1 MKDEFFKENYHIN
14 KNMNFLNQQEQVF
27 KNDILNNK
35 KYNNNKNEIFNFLKE
50 EKEEIEQPFF
60 IMTLEFEKG
69 KHKKIKIFPDSDPT
83 ELAFNFC
90 KDNNLDFATM
100 KYINSEIENL
110 VLKFKT
116 NTNLEEITNNS
127 IQEVEEENMITDK
140 TLNSNEKSKDDSLN
154 KENNKINDNEKKDY
168 ETLSQ
173 ELIYSIE
180 SEKKIENEKEKS
192 INNKNNNNKNFNKE
206 INNNEEITLNNN
218 TMKESVYFTNSVRTN
233 KDPITSADSNFIS
246 NASSCES
253 PKAKNEK
260 INLEEIKE
268 LSNDKIF
275 FNEKFMEP
283 VNKISIDNRII
294 NNYNYFNFDKI
305 SKNNHN
311 INNCDNHNII
321 NNNNQQNGNLLIREN
336 KDIEKNSYNK
346 NFHFEN
352 IFNRKKETLKND
364 NKKFGF
370 FSHNDFS
377 KLLEL
382 KKKKDEEIRILE
394 EEQLKE
400 NKKPTLEK
408 EIDKTKHIINKFS
421 NEKIENQNEKSK
433 SNRTEN
439 IYNNNNTFLN
449 KNLILDEID
458 SDLPNKFLF
467 QKFEKLKKNNIKK
480 DSKINELISKQQNK
494 KPNKQGRNFHNN
506 NNFNLNYNYNN
517 NNNNNIVEKSVD
529 IFLSGKDIFKTNKE
543 ENHLTSSNFDISIT
557 NRNLTNINTTNNNFF
572 LQDFSQFTKQLNK
585 ISSNKKNKNTHKH
598 IPLPTSPTFLN
609 SKYKNNKLFQYEIF
623 EGKKEYEPSFSKS
636 KDFSQIKSYTYGN
649 LNFTQ
654 RSSEKKSNRSLSR
667 DNNINNSKNKS
678 ITEKIINK
686 LYKKK
691 KNKNKKKSSHFSY
704 RMDNNGYSNYDKN
717 CLSDDN
723 NNNKSRKSNLKN
735 SNEFDKGKKINYG
748 EYLYKR
754 SVEEKNLRNE
764 KLEKIRS
771 KLEKSD
777 KDKFLFKPKINK
789 NFHPLRNKSM
799 FEISEIK
806 INETQNNSNNDLNEK
821 KSSSNKKIQKNIIYQ
836 NNNTNNINNTNQ
848 NRYIQKKL
856 ENLKKD
862 FEYSFKPKINHNYNF
877 SPGLN
882 YFKKQEIYNEYSQRN
897 DIGKNDSQKYNKNNS
912 LPKSKKKNNTKK
924 NSFNTCCSALMLRNK
939 NL

>member
-1 MKDEFFKENYHIN
+1 MKDEFFEGKFN
-14 KNMNFLNQQEQVF
+14 KNKNINFLNQQELIFQNEI
-27 KNDILNNK
+27 KINK
-35 KYNNNKNEIFNFLKE
+35 NNNKNEIFDFLKE

-69 KHKKIKIFPDSDPT
+69 KYKKIKIFPDSDPT

-116 NTNLEEITNNS
+116 NSNLEEITNNS

-140 TLNSNEKSKDDSLN
+140 TINSNEKSKDDLLN
-154 KENNKINDNEKKDY
+154 KENNKISENEKNDN

-173 ELIYSIE
+173 ELLYSIE
-180 SEKKIENEKEKS
+180 LEKKENEKEES
-192 INNKNNNNKNFNKE
+192 LNNKKNKNFNQE
-206 INNNEEITLNNN
+206 IYNKEEIALNNN
-218 TMKESVYFTNSVRTN
+218 IIKESAYVTNSVRTN

-246 NASSCES
+246 NTSSCES
-253 PKAKNEK
+253 PKVKNDK
-260 INLEEIKE
+260 INLEQIKG
-268 LSNDKIF
+268 LSNDKILF
-275 FNEKFMEP
+275 KEKFMEP

-311 INNCDNHNII
+311 INNNNII
-321 NNNNQQNGNLLIREN
+321 TNKNEQNGNLLIKEN
-336 KDIEKNSYNK
+336 KDINNNHHKNL
-346 NFHFEN
+346 HLEN
-352 IFNRKKETLKND
+352 IFNRKKETLKNHT
-364 NKKFGF
+364 KKFNF

-377 KLLEL
+377 KILEL

-400 NKKPTLEK
+400 NKKPTIEK
-408 EIDKTKHIINKFS
+408 ENEITKNIINNFS
-421 NEKIENQNEKSK
+421 NEKIEFQNQKVK

-439 IYNNNNTFLN
+439 IKNKNNNLLN

-458 SDLPNKFLF
+458 TDLPNKFLF

-480 DSKINELISKQQNK
+480 DSKLNELISKQQNK
-494 KPNKQGRNFHNN
+494 KPNKQGRNFHNI
-506 NNFNLNYNYNN
+506 NNFNFNYNN
-517 NNNNNIVEKSVD
+517 NLNNNNNIVEKSVD

-543 ENHLTSSNFDISIT
+543 EHHHLTSSNFDISIT
-557 NRNLTNINTTNNNFF
+557 NRNLTNINSTNNNFF
-572 LQDFSQFTKQLNK
+572 LQDFSQFTKQINK
-585 ISSNKKNKNTHKH
+585 ISSNKKNKTTHKH
-598 IPLPTSPTFLN
+598 IPLPTSPTSIN

-667 DNNINNSKNKS
+667 DNNNNNSKNKS

-686 LYKKK
+686 LYKEKEKK
-691 KNKNKKKSSHFSY
+691 KKKKPNHFSY
-704 RMDNNGYSNYDKN
+704 RMDNIGYTTYDKN
-717 CLSDDN
+717 YFSDDNN
-723 NNNKSRKSNLKN
+723 NNNKSRKNNLKN
-735 SNEFDKGKKINYG
+735 SNEFDKGKKMNYG

-754 SVEEKNLRNE
+754 SVDEKNLRNE

-771 KLEKSD
+771 KLEKND

-789 NFHPLRNKSM
+789 NYHPLRNKSM

-821 KSSSNKKIQKNIIYQ
+821 KSPSNKKSQKNINLIYQ
-836 NNNTNNINNTNQ
+836 NNSNNINKNP
-848 NRYIQKKL
+848 YIQKKL
-856 ENLKKD
+856 ENLQKD

-912 LPKSKKKNNTKK
+912 LPKSKKKINTKK
-924 NSFNTCCSALMLRNK
+924 NSFNTCCSALILRNK
-939 NL
+939 NF

>member
-1 MKDEFFKENYHIN
+1 MKDEFFEGKFN
-14 KNMNFLNQQEQVF
+14 KNKNINFLNQQELIFQNEI
-27 KNDILNNK
+27 KINK
-35 KYNNNKNEIFNFLKE
+35 NNNKNEIFDFLKE

-69 KHKKIKIFPDSDPT
+69 KYKKIKIFPDSDPT

-116 NTNLEEITNNS
+116 NSNLEEITNNS

-140 TLNSNEKSKDDSLN
+140 TINSNEKSKDDLLN
-154 KENNKINDNEKKDY
+154 KENNKISENEKNDN

-173 ELIYSIE
+173 ELLYSIE
-180 SEKKIENEKEKS
+180 LEKKENEKEES
-192 INNKNNNNKNFNKE
+192 LNNKKNKNKNFNQE
-206 INNNEEITLNNN
+206 IYNKEEIALNTNII
-218 TMKESVYFTNSVRTN
+218 KESAYVTNSVRTN

-246 NASSCES
+246 NTSSCES
-253 PKAKNEK
+253 PKVKNDK
-260 INLEEIKE
+260 INLEQIKG
-268 LSNDKIF
+268 LSNDKILF
-275 FNEKFMEP
+275 KEKFMEP

-311 INNCDNHNII
+311 INNNNII
-321 NNNNQQNGNLLIREN
+321 TNKNEQNGNLLIKEN
-336 KDIEKNSYNK
+336 KDINNNHHKNL
-346 NFHFEN
+346 HLEN
-352 IFNRKKETLKND
+352 IFNRKKETLKNQ
-364 NKKFGF
+364 NKKFNF

-377 KLLEL
+377 KILEL

-400 NKKPTLEK
+400 NKKPTIEK
-408 EIDKTKHIINKFS
+408 ENEITKHIINNFS
-421 NEKIENQNEKSK
+421 NEKIEFQNQKVK

-439 IYNNNNTFLN
+439 IKNKNNNLLN

-458 SDLPNKFLF
+458 TDLPNKFLF

-480 DSKINELISKQQNK
+480 DSKLNELISKQQNK
-494 KPNKQGRNFHNN
+494 KPNKQGRNFHNI
-506 NNFNLNYNYNN
+506 NNFNFNYNN
-517 NNNNNIVEKSVD
+517 NLNNNNNIVEKSVD

-543 ENHLTSSNFDISIT
+543 EHHHLTSSNFDISIT
-557 NRNLTNINTTNNNFF
+557 NRNLTNINSTNNNFF
-572 LQDFSQFTKQLNK
+572 LQDFSQFTKQINK
-585 ISSNKKNKNTHKH
+585 ISSNKKNKTTHKH
-598 IPLPTSPTFLN
+598 IPLPTSPTSIN

-667 DNNINNSKNKS
+667 DNNNNNSKNKS

-686 LYKKK
+686 LYKEKEKK
-691 KNKNKKKSSHFSY
+691 KKKKPNHFSY
-704 RMDNNGYSNYDKN
+704 RMDNIGYTTYDKN
-717 CLSDDN
+717 YFSDDNN
-723 NNNKSRKSNLKN
+723 NNNKSRKNNLKN
-735 SNEFDKGKKINYG
+735 SNEFDKGKKMNYG

-754 SVEEKNLRNE
+754 SVDEKNLRNE

-771 KLEKSD
+771 KLEKND

-789 NFHPLRNKSM
+789 NYHPLRNKSM

-821 KSSSNKKIQKNIIYQ
+821 KSPSNKKSQKNINLIYQ
-836 NNNTNNINNTNQ
+836 NNSNNINKNP
-848 NRYIQKKL
+848 YIQKKL
-856 ENLKKD
+856 ENLQKD

-912 LPKSKKKNNTKK
+912 LPKSKKKINTKK
-924 NSFNTCCSALMLRNK
+924 NSFNTCCSALILRNK
-939 NL
+939 NF